1 MAEQNSKMATPA
13 YVSYKSFIRFI
24 NGLRDHLPSRIDRSI
39 LAGMSGSG
47 QSALIGSLEFLG
59 LIDQGGK
66 PQPALEELV
75 TLNGAQYSAKL
86 KELLTAS
93 YGFLF
98 DGVDLKRATG
108 SQVHEAF
115 RKKNVQGSTAIKAIA
130 FFLAA
135 AKDAG
140 IEVSKHVKPPGA
152 VRSPTQRR
160 AGQRG
165 AGRLNEE
172 DGEEEEEE
180 EQSRGGGAGLPS
192 DVHPA
197 LAGILMQLPP
207 SGETLSKRDRD
218 RFMKAFEAVLTLV
231 YPTDDDDELLK

>member
-1 MAEQNSKMATPA
+1 MAEQNSKIATPA
-13 YVSYKSFIRFI
+13 YVSYKAFVKFI

-66 PQPALEELV
+66 PQPALEDLIA
-75 TLNGAQYSAKL
+75 LNGAQYNAKL

-98 DGVDLKRATG
+98 DGIDLKRATG

-115 RKKNVQGSTAIKAIA
+115 KKKNVQGSTAIKAIA

-152 VRSPTQRR
+152 IRSPTQRR

-165 AGRLNEE
+165 GRLNEE
-172 DGEEEEEE
+172 DGEEEEED
-180 EQSRGGGAGLPS
+180 QSHGGGAGLSS

>member
-1 MAEQNSKMATPA
+1 M
-13 YVSYKSFIRFI
+13 
-24 NGLRDHLPSRIDRSI
+24 
-39 LAGMSGSG
+39 
-47 QSALIGSLEFLG
+47 
-59 LIDQGGK
+59 GGI
-66 PQPALEELV
+66 
-75 TLNGAQYSAKL
+75 
-86 KELLTAS
+86 
-93 YGFLF
+93 
-98 DGVDLKRATG
+98 DLKRATG

-135 AKDAG
+135 AKEAG

-152 VRSPTQRR
+152 IRSPTQRR

-165 AGRLNEE
+165 AGRLEE
-172 DGEEEEEE
+172 DGEEEDED
-180 EQSRGGGAGLPS
+180 QSQGGGARLPS

>member
-1 MAEQNSKMATPA
+1 MTEQNSKIATPA
-13 YVSYKSFIRFI
+13 YVSYKAFVRFI

-66 PQPALEELV
+66 PQPALEELI
-75 TLNGAQYSAKL
+75 TLNGAQYNAKL

-93 YGFLF
+93 YAFLF
-98 DGVDLKRATG
+98 EGIELKRATG
-108 SQVHEAF
+108 SQVHDAF

-152 VRSPTQRR
+152 IRSPTQRR
-160 AGQRG
+160 PGQRG

-172 DGEEEEEE
+172 DGEEEDD
-180 EQSRGGGAGLPS
+180 QSHGGGAGLPS

-207 SGETLSKRDRD
+207 SGETLSKKDRD

>member
-1 MAEQNSKMATPA
+1 MAEQNPKVATPA
-13 YVSYKSFIRFI
+13 YVSYKSFVRFI

-39 LAGMSGSG
+39 LGGMSGSG
-47 QSALIGSLEFLG
+47 QSALLGSLEYLG

-66 PQPALEELV
+66 PLPALDELI
-75 TLNGAQYSAKL
+75 TLNGPQYSAKL
-86 KELLTAS
+86 KQLLTAS
-93 YGFLF
+93 YEFLF
-98 DGVDLKRATG
+98 DGIDLKRATG

-115 RKKNVQGSTAIKAIA
+115 RKKNVQGSTLIKAIA

-152 VRSPTQRR
+152 VKSPAQRR
-160 AGQRG
+160 TGQRG
-165 AGRLNEE
+165 TPRPNEE
-172 DGEEEEEE
+172 DGEDDDEDEGHSVG
-180 EQSRGGGAGLPS
+180 QSFAP

-231 YPTDDDDELLK
+231 YPTDEEDELLK

>member
-1 MAEQNSKMATPA
+1 MAEQNSKIATPA
-13 YVSYKSFIRFI
+13 YVSYKAFVRFI

-59 LIDQGGK
+59 LIDQGGQ
-66 PQPALEELV
+66 PQPALEELI
-75 TLNGAQYSAKL
+75 TLNGPQYNAKL

-98 DGVDLKRATG
+98 DGIELKRATA

-115 RKKNVQGSTAIKAIA
+115 RKKNVQGSTLIKAVA

-140 IEVSKHVKPPGA
+140 IEVSKHVKPPGV

-160 AGQRG
+160 TGQRG
-165 AGRLNEE
+165 AGRLDEE

-180 EQSRGGGAGLPS
+180 EQSRGGAGLPS

-231 YPTDDDDELLK
+231 YPTDDDDDGLA

>member
-1 MAEQNSKMATPA
+1 MAEQNLKVATPA
-13 YVSYKSFIRFI
+13 YVSYKSFVRFI

-66 PQPALEELV
+66 PQPALEDLIA
-75 TLNGAQYSAKL
+75 LSGAQYNAKL

-98 DGVDLKRATG
+98 EGGIDLKRATG

-135 AKDAG
+135 AKDAA

-152 VRSPTQRR
+152 IRSPTQRR

-165 AGRLNEE
+165 AGRLE
-172 DGEEEEEE
+172 DGGEEEDED
-180 EQSRGGGAGLPS
+180 QGQGGGAGLPS